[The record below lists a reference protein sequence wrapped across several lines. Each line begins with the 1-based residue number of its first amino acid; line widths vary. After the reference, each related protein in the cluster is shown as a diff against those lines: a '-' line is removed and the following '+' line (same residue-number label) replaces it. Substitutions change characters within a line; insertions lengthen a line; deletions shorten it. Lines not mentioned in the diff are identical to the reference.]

1 MSFVWK
7 RLPDRRASGA
17 WQMAAD
23 DWMLSRAE
31 SGDCL
36 FRVYEFEEPTVSLGY
51 FQSWERLKSVPSL
64 ARLPWVRRQTG
75 GDLLVHDNEI
85 TYAIAAPIETLG
97 VVRDFPCRVHRAVS
111 EWLKTLGIETQCQP
125 EAGKIS
131 REGAPA
137 GMLCFLHPA
146 AGDVLFQ
153 GCKVMGSAQRKR
165 HGAVLHHRADLQA
178 QRRPGQDEIGAE
190 DNREG
195 EADDEEART
204 VRMEHARARYGED
217 FSEKHLVQETA
228 VLHAVHFRKGCY
240 LGQEIVERVKSR
252 GQVHKLLRLVELNS
266 PDAPAIGAK
275 LTKGG
280 EEAGEIVSSAYSP
293 ALQKTL
299 VMAYMRTP
307 LADTGTAV
315 ELDGVSGRVRSLP
328 QA

>member
-1 MSFVWK
+1 MSYVWK

-31 SGDCL
+31 AGECL
-36 FRVYEFEEPTVSLGY
+36 FRVYEFEAPTVSLGY

-85 TYAIAAPIETLG
+85 TYAIAAPVEALG
-97 VVRDFPCRVHRAVS
+97 VVRDLPCRVHRAVS

-137 GMLCFLHPA
+137 GILCFLHPA

-165 HGAVLHHRADLQA
+165 HGAVLQHGSLLLGTCPAAPWL
-178 QRRPGQDEIGAE
+178 PGLTNLGATIAGIGADGLAQCLE
-190 DNREG
+190 VALGSKAGLRSWCDEAEIQIRELATSRYSNS
-195 EADDEEART
+195 EWNKAR
-204 VRMEHARARYGED
+204 
-217 FSEKHLVQETA
+217 
-228 VLHAVHFRKGCY
+228 
-240 LGQEIVERVKSR
+240 
-252 GQVHKLLRLVELNS
+252 
-266 PDAPAIGAK
+266 
-275 LTKGG
+275 
-280 EEAGEIVSSAYSP
+280 
-293 ALQKTL
+293 
-299 VMAYMRTP
+299 
-307 LADTGTAV
+307 
-315 ELDGVSGRVRSLP
+315 
-328 QA
+328 